1 MPLVSEAAVLNALKA
16 VTDPDLGRDV
26 VSLGF
31 VKNLTIDGGR
41 VAFAIELTTP
51 ACPVKDQMREQAR
64 AAVSA
69 LGGVDAVDVEMT
81 ASVRSAAP
89 DAQKAPIP
97 GIRNVI
103 AVGAGKGGVGKTTV
117 AVNLAVALARYGGRV
132 GIIDGDVYGPNVPIM
147 LGLDTRLESDGRKIA
162 PAEKHGIRAVS
173 MGFLTDAAAP
183 VIWRGPMLHGV
194 VRQFFQ
200 DVRWDE
206 LDYLV
211 VDMPPGT
218 GDVALSLSQT
228 VPVTGAVVVTTPQT
242 VSLADSRRAVG
253 MYRKLDVPT
262 LGIVENM
269 SYYACSGCGQ
279 ESDPFGRGGGER
291 LAEELD
297 VPFLGDIPLHA
308 PIRVSGDTGTPIVS
322 AEPDSPAAR
331 AFLRIAERTA
341 AQVSIRSFQAPR
353 PPAPAVPPA
362 MAAGPS
368 PVRG

>member
-1 MPLVSEAAVLNALKA
+1 MHSVTDATVLDALRA
-16 VTDPDLGRDV
+16 VTDPDLGRDI

-31 VKNLTIDGGR
+31 VKNLTISGSR
-41 VAFAIELTTP
+41 VAFTIELTTP

-64 AAVSA
+64 AAVGA
-69 LGGVDAVDVEMT
+69 LPGVGDVDIEMT
-81 ASVRSAAP
+81 ASVRSAVP

-97 GIRNVI
+97 GIRNII

-147 LGLDTRLESDGRKIA
+147 LGLDARLESDGRRIV
-162 PAEKHGIRAVS
+162 PAEKHGIRVVS
-173 MGFLTDAAAP
+173 MGFLTDSDAP
-183 VIWRGPMLHGV
+183 IIWRGPMLHGV

-253 MYRKLDVPT
+253 MYRKLNVPT
-262 LGIVENM
+262 LGIIENM
-269 SYYACSGCGQ
+269 SYYACPGCGQ
-279 ESDPFGRGGGER
+279 ESDLFGRGGGER
-291 LAEELD
+291 VAEELG
-297 VPFLGDIPLHA
+297 VPFLGQIPLYA
-308 PIRVSGDTGTPIVS
+308 PIRVGGDSGAPIVS
-322 AEPDSPAAR
+322 AEPESPAGQAI
-331 AFLRIAERTA
+331 LHIAERTA
-341 AQVSIRSFQAPR
+341 AQISIASYR
-353 PPAPAVPPA
+353 PPVPAPPAGPPAVA
-362 MAAGPS
+362 GGPS
-368 PVRG
+368 PVRR

>member
-1 MPLVSEAAVLNALKA
+1 MPVVSEAAVLDALRV
-16 VTDPDLGRDV
+16 VTDPDLGRDI

-31 VKNLTIDGGR
+31 VKNLTIDDGGR

-51 ACPVKDQMREQAR
+51 ACPVKDQMRDQAR

-69 LGGVDAVDVEMT
+69 LGGVDAVDIEMT
-81 ASVRSAAP
+81 ASVRSAAAGG
-89 DAQKAPIP
+89 AQKEGIP
-97 GIRNVI
+97 GVRNII

-117 AVNLAVALARYGGRV
+117 SVNLAVALARYGGRV

-147 LGLDTRLESDGRKIA
+147 LGLDARLESDGQKIV
-162 PAEKHGIRAVS
+162 PAKKHGIRVVS
-173 MGFLTDAAAP
+173 MGFLTDPTAP
-183 VIWRGPMLHGV
+183 IIWRGPMLHGV

-200 DVRWDE
+200 DVLWGE

-228 VPVTGAVVVTTPQT
+228 VPVTGAVVVTTPQV
-242 VSLADSRRAVG
+242 VSLSDSRRAVG
-253 MYRKLDVPT
+253 MYRKLNVPT

-279 ESDPFGRGGGER
+279 ESDLFGRGGGESI
-291 LAEELD
+291 AEELD
-297 VPFLGDIPLHA
+297 VPFLGQIPLYA
-308 PIRVSGDTGTPIVS
+308 PIRVGGDTGAPIVS
-322 AEPDSPAAR
+322 AEPESPAGR
-331 AFLRIAERTA
+331 AFLQIAERTA
-341 AQVSIRSFQAPR
+341 AQVSIQSYQPPR
-353 PPAPAVPPA
+353 PAAPA